1 MPNDTLKPAI
11 KIIDGH
17 ATTTSLRIAESF
29 GKRHADVLRA
39 IDRLECSEDFR
50 QRNFAFMSKPVEI
63 GNGAVRKDTVCTMT
77 RDGFTFLAMG
87 FTGKEAAQWKEAY
100 INAFNAMEA
109 EIARQQQAQQAAA
122 LPVIS
127 QPDLDTINRI
137 NQRAWNLAQAS
148 FEEYRARMM
157 EDVLIMTGSVKPE
170 DWEPVETSKEMIEMV
185 LASVNGLESMTRSL
199 RRRAARLE
207 ATANY
212 GKVSPEHG
220 SSGLRK
226 KLNKQHK

>member
-11 KIIDGH
+11 QIIDGH
-17 ATTTSLRIAESF
+17 ATTTSLRIAEHF
-29 GKRHADVLRA
+29 GKKHFHVLRA
-39 IDRLECSEDFR
+39 IKNLDCSPEFR
-50 QRNFAFMSKPVEI
+50 ASNFGLTSKPVQMP
-63 GNGAVRKDTVCTMT
+63 GGGVRNDTVCTMT
-77 RDGFTFLAMG
+77 RDGFVFLAMG
-87 FTGKEAAQWKEAY
+87 FTGKEAAKWKEAY

-109 EIARQQQAQQAAA
+109 EIARQQQTQQAAA
-122 LPVIS
+122 LPVIN

-157 EDVLIMTGSVKPE
+157 DDVLIKTGSIKPE
-170 DWEPVETSKEMIEMV
+170 DWEPVETSAEMIEMI
-185 LASVNGLESMTRSL
+185 LASVSGLESMTKSL
-199 RRRAARLE
+199 RRRAVRLE

-212 GKVSPEHG
+212 GKVGQQHG